1 MTVLGAHSRIP
12 FAAEVAQS
20 VEHLTE
26 NQGVTSSILVLGTS
40 PPASTRRRGF
50 YLGDQPNRRKNVEAA
65 QGAPPRVPSIPH
77 SQYIRIRAPVMG
89 L

>member
-1 MTVLGAHSRIP
+1 
-12 FAAEVAQS
+12 
-20 VEHLTE
+20 
-26 NQGVTSSILVLGTS
+26 
-40 PPASTRRRGF
+40 
-50 YLGDQPNRRKNVEAA
+50 VEAA